1 MSIKDSLAKLDP
13 ANDEHWTDD
22 GSPRMDVLQAQ
33 PGNSR
38 LTRKQVTDADPS
50 FSRVSV
56 LDAEKVD
63 EASDEDKAY
72 DEADGAK
79 ALEVLEV
86 AEVQSEC
93 GDSPE
98 VMVEAQEPA
107 GANVVVEVATLP
119 ATPEIAT
126 QAPETA
132 VPAVLTEMQA
142 LQASL
147 KVHEDAMLDADRTK
161 EAANKAMKASSD
173 AVNAINRKIE
183 VLIIADPQ
191 AATAGIRDYINMQ
204 NKLRYDR
211 AGRARRF
218 MGDSGAKPSDV
229 AKALEVRS
237 PIDKAF
243 LGRKP
248 PRGTQRPQTRV

>member
-33 PGNSR
+33 SGNSR

-50 FSRVSV
+50 FSRASV
-56 LDAEKVD
+56 LKAED
-63 EASDEDKAY
+63 E
-72 DEADGAK
+72 
-79 ALEVLEV
+79 
-86 AEVQSEC
+86 SER

-98 VMVEAQEPA
+98 VMVEAQEPTVA
-107 GANVVVEVATLP
+107 EAATLP
-119 ATPEIAT
+119 KTPEIAT

-132 VPAVLTEMQA
+132 VAPVLTEMQV

-147 KVHEDAMLDADRTK
+147 KIHEDAMLDADRVK
-161 EAANKAMKASSD
+161 EDANKAMKASSD

-183 VLIIADPQ
+183 VLVIANPQ
-191 AATAGIRDYINMQ
+191 AATAGIRDYIEMQ
-204 NKLRYDR
+204 NKLRLDR
-211 AGRARRF
+211 ALRAKRF
-218 MGDSGAKPSDV
+218 MGDSGARPSDV

-237 PIDKAF
+237 PLDKAF
-243 LGRKP
+243 LGRKA
-248 PRGTQRPQTRV
+248 PRGTLRPQVRGMTQARG

>member
-22 GSPRMDVLQAQ
+22 GLPRMDVLQAQ

-50 FSRVSV
+50 FSRASV

-63 EASDEDKAY
+63 EALDEDKAY

-79 ALEVLEV
+79 ALEVLE
-86 AEVQSEC
+86 AKEA
-93 GDSPE
+93 E
-98 VMVEAQEPA
+98 VMVEAQEPTGGETVA
-107 GANVVVEVATLP
+107 EAATLP
-119 ATPEIAT
+119 EPPEIAT
-126 QAPETA
+126 QAPVA
-132 VPAVLTEMQA
+132 PVLTEIQA

-161 EAANKAMKASSD
+161 EAADKAMKASSD

-183 VLIIADPQ
+183 VLTIADPQ
-191 AATAGIRDYINMQ
+191 AATAGIRDYIEMQ
-204 NKLRYDR
+204 NKLRLDR
-211 AGRARRF
+211 AMKAKEF
-218 MGDSGAKPSDV
+218 MGNSGAKPSDV

-243 LGRKP
+243 LGRKL
-248 PRGTQRPQTRV
+248 PRGTQRPQARV